1 MCIRDRSIC
10 PVPLY
15 QYIPVKL
22 RMQEMYNEIIDLLM
36 IIINKSNYNIS
47 YKQRILKKKNVH
59 VQSKQEKILIIK
71 KGECKNV

>member
-1 MCIRDRSIC
+1 
-10 PVPLY
+10 
-15 QYIPVKL
+15 
-22 RMQEMYNEIIDLLM
+22 MYNEIIDLLM

-71 KGECKNV
+71 ITFQILTGN